1 MIDIPMMI
9 MADFNKN
16 PLVFDP
22 TEVNY
27 ILGRTDGMYEL
38 HFKTSCPEIV
48 IIEDEQEVVN
58 RFAAHSLLVPA
69 NTCYDTLCLFAFN
82 HVQKIT
88 DEIGYRLITFKSGSA
103 VRVQDTVR
111 ELCARSAGEE
121 VLKNE
126 DEEVGNSQE

>member
-27 ILGRTDGMYEL
+27 ITGRADGMYEL
-38 HFKTSCPEIV
+38 HFKNSCPEIV
-48 IIEDEQEVVN
+48 IIESEQELIDN
-58 RFAAHSLLVPA
+58 FAAHSLLVSA
-69 NTCYDTLCLFAFN
+69 TTSYDTRCFFALN

-88 DEIGYRLITFKSGSA
+88 DEIGYRLVTFKSGSA
-103 VRVQDTVR
+103 VRVQDTIQ

-121 VLKNE
+121 VLCNE
-126 DEEVGNSQE
+126 NEEVGNRPE